1 VGRWRRRITF
11 ATLVLQYHK
20 TYLTQEEYNSRLSV
34 FRSNLEVAE
43 QLTAT
48 GTSTHGVTKFM
59 DLTPQEFTAM
69 YTGFDAKALRASLG
83 DLPVAKVCFLFSC
96 ARGCCLCH

>member
-1 VGRWRRRITF
+1 MPRF
-11 ATLVLQYHK
+11 VLQYHK
-20 TYLTQEEYNSRLSV
+20 TYLTQEEYNSRMSV
-34 FRSNLEVAE
+34 FRANLEVAE

-69 YTGFDAKALRASLG
+69 YTGYKAGSVRAALG
-83 DLPVAKVCFLFSC
+83 NAPVAKVGMSC
-96 ARGCCLCH
+96 ASTCRS